1 VRNNAEIEPE
11 DEMIERPQLP
21 KLYAITDARLS
32 GLSHAVQVARLADG
46 GARFIQLREK
56 QASPREFFSAAQEAL
71 KVARER
77 GVTLIIN
84 DCADIALA
92 LEADGVHL
100 GQDDLSPEA
109 ARRLLGE
116 HSIIGYSTHSL
127 EQLDDAAR
135 LPVTYVAFG
144 PVFPTRSKENTDAVV
159 GLSLLSRARAA
170 LPPAIPLVAIGGIT
184 CANARAALAA
194 GADSVA
200 VISALVSA
208 PDEIAQCT
216 REFLDEIG

>member
-21 KLYAITDARLS
+21 QLYAITDARLS
-32 GLSHAVQVARLADG
+32 GLSHAEQVARLADG
-46 GARFIQLREK
+46 GAQFIQLREK
-56 QASPREFFSAAQEAL
+56 QASSRDFYREAEEAL
-71 KVARER
+71 RGARAR

-84 DCADIALA
+84 DRADIALA

-127 EQLDDAAR
+127 EQLDAAAR

-144 PVFPTRSKENTDAVV
+144 PVFPTRSKEKPDEVV
-159 GLSLLSRARAA
+159 GLSLLARARAA
-170 LPPAIPLVAIGGIT
+170 LPHTIPLVAIGGIT
-184 CANARAALAA
+184 RANARAALSA
-194 GADSVA
+194 GADAVA
-200 VISALVSA
+200 VISALVCA
-208 PDEIAQCT
+208 PDEIAQRT

>member
-1 VRNNAEIEPE
+1 
-11 DEMIERPQLP
+11 MIERTQLP

-32 GLSHAVQVARLADG
+32 GLSHAEQVARLADG
-46 GARFIQLREK
+46 GARLIQLREK
-56 QASPREFFSAAQEAL
+56 QASPREFYREAQEAL

-77 GVTLIIN
+77 NVTLIIN
-84 DCADIALA
+84 DRADIALA

-127 EQLDDAAR
+127 EQLNAAAR

-144 PVFPTRSKENTDAVV
+144 PIFPTRSKEKPDEVV
-159 GLSLLSRARAA
+159 GLSLLTRARAA
-170 LPPAIPLVAIGGIT
+170 LPSSILLVAIGGIT
-184 CANARAALAA
+184 RANARAALDA
-194 GADSVA
+194 GADAVA

-208 PDEIAQCT
+208 PDEIARRT
-216 REFLDEIG
+216 REFLGDLTG